1 MFNGLPVTA
10 VFKQLS
16 GTLTVIAM
24 PVGRLLTLSE
34 VLHIYTRVST
44 LVQADE
50 GMSLDIQRE
59 IGIQR
64 ANQLGLEP
72 KVWNEGG
79 KSSNHEEID
88 KRPILSQL
96 LAEIQ
101 KGAVKHLFVYDQSRL
116 SRNDYVSS
124 IFRYEC
130 NKQGVTLY
138 NKEGKYDLA
147 NPQDQFL
154 KQILDAVGQFDNA
167 QRAERTRLGKVARVR
182 QGNWMGGPPPYGYEI

>member
-1 MFNGLPVTA
+1 M
-10 VFKQLS
+10 
-16 GTLTVIAM
+16 
-24 PVGRLLTLSE
+24 TLSE

-64 ANQLGLEP
+64 AKQLGLEP
-72 KVWNEGG
+72 KVWDEGG

-101 KGAVKHLFVYDQSRL
+101 KGAVKHLYVYDQSRL

-130 NKQGVTLY
+130 NKHGVTLY
-138 NKEGKYDLA
+138 NKEG
-147 NPQDQFL
+147 
-154 KQILDAVGQFDNA
+154 QI
-167 QRAERTRLGKVARVR
+167 
-182 QGNWMGGPPPYGYEI
+182 